1 MAGLHQEMMEVQED
15 HIILVTIADRP
26 VLLISP
32 AEAAAQVQVILLAV
46 QEVEAVVAA
55 EEVVLPH
62 PVLLVEVVDN
72 ID

>member
-15 HIILVTIADRP
+15 HIILVTIAGRP

-32 AEAAAQVQVILLAV
+32 VEAAAQVQVILPAV
-46 QEVEAVVAA
+46 QEVEAVVAV

>member
-32 AEAAAQVQVILLAV
+32 AEAAAQVQVILPAV
-46 QEVEAVVAA
+46 QEVEAVVAV

-62 PVLLVEVVDN
+62 PVLLVEVVDK

>member
-46 QEVEAVVAA
+46 QEVEAVVAV

-62 PVLLVEVVDN
+62 PVLLVEVVDK